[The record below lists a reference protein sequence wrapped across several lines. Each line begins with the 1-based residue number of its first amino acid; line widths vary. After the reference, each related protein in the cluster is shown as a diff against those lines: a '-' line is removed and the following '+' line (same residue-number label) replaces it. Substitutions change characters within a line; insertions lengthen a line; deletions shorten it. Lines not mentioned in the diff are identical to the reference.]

1 MTREEVIV
9 MAREAGL
16 NDWMVFG
23 RIEPEENILMRFAAA
38 VAAHEREQYEGVI
51 RELLEALEAL
61 AEHVGYRSGDNEC
74 RPLENALAAI
84 AKARGK
90 A

>member
-1 MTREEVIV
+1 MNEAKKATPRKELMRQLLDSNEPKTTREH
-9 MAREAGL
+9 
-16 NDWMVFG
+16 
-23 RIEPEENILMRFAAA
+23 AA
-38 VAAHEREQYEGVI
+38 VRTIE
-51 RELLEALEAL
+51 ELLEALEAL
-61 AEHVGYRSGDNEC
+61 AEQVAYRSGDNEC